1 MRNGGGTARGFTLLE
16 MMAVVAVIA
25 ILAML
30 ALPTYMDRI
39 VREQIA
45 ESLPLADLAKPA
57 VQAAW
62 LAGAPLPADN
72 AAAGLPVPGKIVGNF
87 VQSVTLEQGAI
98 HLAFGNKAHGALKGK
113 VLTVR
118 PAGVEDARIVPLAW
132 QCGAAGAPAPM
143 VALGANRTS
152 VAAGLLPLRCR

>member
-1 MRNGGGTARGFTLLE
+1 MHRLAHTRAFTLLE
-16 MMAVVAVIA
+16 MMAVVSVIA
-25 ILAML
+25 ILALL
-30 ALPTYMDRI
+30 ALPSYMDRI
-39 VREQIA
+39 VREQVA

-62 LAGAPLPADN
+62 LAGTPLPDDN
-72 AAAGLPVPGKIVGNF
+72 AAAGLPVPEKIVGNF
-87 VQSVTLEQGAI
+87 VQSVTLDQGAI

-143 VALGANRTS
+143 VAQGANRTS
-152 VAAGLLPLRCR
+152 VASGLLPLRCR